1 MIRKNLSDNSIE
13 HLKKNNK
20 KLLII
25 SKLKDNNNPRII
37 KHSKLIFNDPSIFLK
52 LPNESEFNYI
62 IGKKNKV
69 KNQPERA
76 STKNQTSNFVKML
89 ARRVTRMKSSGSVSL
104 DFKNIFESFRK
115 TSHNNTNED
124 QKSTLRKKNEKEISN
139 IFSKFRKMIN
149 KNETNKR
156 YKNIILSEDIPSF
169 MKKYIN
175 NNLSQQE
182 KALKCREEYNNIF
195 KQMEQNITQAMYGD
209 NKSFQTERKNSEHK
223 YYETGN
229 LFKNSVN
236 NHRIKIEKIKLY
248 NRKKKKKKNLIVD
261 THIRNWEMSLRRPK
275 NFIGLR
281 KGYLN
286 ISSDKRPIWIIATEK
301 YPVEEEKIINPN
313 INYLKM
319 QLPLNK
325 NYIGDSNELIYSPK
339 RNKELNLKKYNSL
352 QINGK
357 KLIDLEEAQAEKF
370 KGNIKIKNLK
380 YDVDSTKD
388 LLFKMNCTINKFFL
402 DKKLSLNEE

>member
-1 MIRKNLSDNSIE
+1 MIKKNLSENSLE

-25 SKLKDNNNPRII
+25 SKLKDKNNPKIR
-37 KHSKLIFNDPSIFLK
+37 KHSKLIFNDPSNFLK
-52 LPNESEFNYI
+52 LPSESEYDYI

-69 KNQPERA
+69 KKQPERK
-76 STKNQTSNFVKML
+76 STKNQTNNFIKML
-89 ARRVTRMKSSGSVSL
+89 ARRVTRMKSSGPLSF
-104 DFKNIFESFRK
+104 DIKNVFESFGK
-115 TSHNNTNED
+115 TSQNNTNED
-124 QKSTLRKKNEKEISN
+124 QKSILRKKNEKEISN
-139 IFSKFRKMIN
+139 IFSNFRKIIN
-149 KNETNKR
+149 KSENNKR
-156 YKNIILSEDIPSF
+156 YKNIIFSKDIPSF

-195 KQMEQNITQAMYGD
+195 KKMEQNISLAMHAD
-209 NKSFQTERKNSEHK
+209 NKTFQTDRKNSEHK
-223 YYETGN
+223 FYETAN
-229 LFKNSVN
+229 LFKNSIN
-236 NHRIKIEKIKLY
+236 NYRNKIENIKLY
-248 NRKKKKKKNLIVD
+248 NGKKKKNLMVD
-261 THIRNWEMSLRRPK
+261 THIKNWEMSLRRPK

-301 YPVEEEKIINPN
+301 YPEEEEKIINPN
-313 INYLKM
+313 INYSKTK
-319 QLPLNK
+319 LPLNK
-325 NYIGDSNELIYSPK
+325 NHIGDFNELIHSSK

-380 YDVDSTKD
+380 YDIDSTKD
-388 LLFKMNCTINKFFL
+388 LLFKMNCTINKFFI
-402 DKKLSLNEE
+402 DKKLSLIEK